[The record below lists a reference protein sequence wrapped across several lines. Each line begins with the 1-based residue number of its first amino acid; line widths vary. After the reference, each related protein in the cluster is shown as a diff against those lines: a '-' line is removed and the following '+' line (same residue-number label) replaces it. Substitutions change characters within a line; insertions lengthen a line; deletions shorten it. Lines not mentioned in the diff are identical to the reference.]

1 MQAIYSISVLIGVI
15 MVAVCLTGI
24 IEGVRE
30 DSEKRR
36 LVRREKYRREAYR
49 QKAVERERKALWE
62 AFIK

>member
-1 MQAIYSISVLIGVI
+1 MNTIYSISFLIGVI
-15 MVAVCLTGI
+15 MVAICLTGI

-49 QKAVERERKALWE
+49 QKDLERRRNELFKAVNR
-62 AFIK
+62 

>member
-1 MQAIYSISVLIGVI
+1 MQTIYSISFLIGVI

-36 LVRREKYRREAYR
+36 LVRRERYRREAYR
-49 QKAVERERKALWE
+49 QKNLERRRKALFE
-62 AFIK
+62 QVSI

>member
-1 MQAIYSISVLIGVI
+1 MNTIYSISFLIGVI

-30 DSEKRR
+30 DAEKRR

-62 AFIK
+62 EYTR